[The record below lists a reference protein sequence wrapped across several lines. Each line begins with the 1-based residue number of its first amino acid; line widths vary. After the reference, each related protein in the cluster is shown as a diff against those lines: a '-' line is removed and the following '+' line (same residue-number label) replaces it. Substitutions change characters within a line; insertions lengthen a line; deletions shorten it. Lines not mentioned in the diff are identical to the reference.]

1 MEVTKIFNDI
11 QNFICPN
18 FNLNPNFNFIHCLKM
33 DPNRLIL
40 IFIFIFSSFLFF
52 IFVIGSVKYFFEAYS
67 IHFAL
72 KIKKVQVNHFLFA
85 LS

>member
-18 FNLNPNFNFIHCLKM
+18 FNPNFHSIHFLKIH
-33 DPNRLIL
+33 PNRLIL
-40 IFIFIFSSFLFF
+40 IFIFSSFFLF
-52 IFVIGSVKYFFEAYS
+52 IFVIGSVKYSFEPYS
-67 IHFAL
+67 NHFAL
-72 KIKKVQVNHFLFA
+72 KIKKVQVNHFLFV